1 MARYDIEH
9 LSPTYDIA
17 QRFVDR
23 ALRADDSLFT
33 PGRTVWSLAH
43 LDELDRLYVQRPD
56 LGEGT
61 FEQKLRTQLEG
72 ASAEAIQLM
81 AEILF
86 VYYLPARGNISG
98 NTKRERLNEILSWLP
113 EPVPLP
119 EDLNA
124 ILDHGIGSGGVGF
137 QTYKWASAAWFV
149 TFGRTWKS
157 LSPDER
163 ERALAEAWV
172 FLDVVD
178 RVSTQGGA
186 TFAREAI
193 LHLVH
198 PDTFERTFSR
208 SEKWSVA
215 QRFAPLVS
223 DESPVV
229 DRRIAEIRGR
239 LGERFGTNFD
249 FYDTVP
255 VMAMWKPWNRW
266 AAFLYWAGRFRN
278 EPDFDERE
286 RTYKLA
292 VAEAIGKAR
301 EALASG
307 DGVGYELLEK
317 AFRGRENNLTVWRQ
331 HDTFLKWVGGEFP
344 AAAKALE
351 AIWDSDA
358 DPEDALERFLALVP
372 KQAIDSPGNRVSIG
386 SVLRMA
392 VDPTR
397 YPPYRPTPVQLAYKL
412 TEFGAPETEEV
423 ARYRQALAFFDE
435 VLKRAADEGFEL
447 RDRLDAQ
454 SVTWSV
460 TATDVPDSWPA
471 EDRFAVTNYRE
482 HAGSIE
488 EIEDPPVVEPPPG
501 PEPPEIRA
509 PDLAALA
516 EQLLI
521 AEEELVEIGQLLE
534 AKKQVVFYGPPGT
547 GKTYVAKRLAATLA
561 GDESRVRVVQ
571 FHPSYAYEDF
581 VEGYRPRLV
590 EGQATFELVHGPLR
604 RLASQAATDPQHL
617 HFLIIDEM
625 NRGNVAKVLGELYFL
640 LEYRDELIDLQY
652 SADQFAMPKNLRIIG
667 TMNTADRSI
676 ALLDAA
682 LRRRFAF
689 IPFFPDKPPIAG
701 LLRRWLDRHR
711 PQMAWVAD
719 VVDRANARLSDRNG
733 AIGPS
738 FFLVPGLD
746 EARLGL
752 IWKHEIMP
760 YLEDHFFDEPSRLQE
775 FALERL
781 MDPNATSPLDKSADD
796 ADASSPN

>member
-9 LSPTYDIA
+9 LGPTYEIA
-17 QRFVDR
+17 QRWVDR

-33 PGRTVWSLAH
+33 PGAPIWSAEH
-43 LDELDRLYVQRPD
+43 LDELDKLYVQRPD
-56 LGEGT
+56 VGEGT
-61 FEQKLRTQLEG
+61 FEEKLRSQLEG
-72 ASAEAIQLM
+72 GSAGAVQLM

-98 NTKRERLNEILSWLP
+98 NTKRERLKEILSWLP
-113 EPVPLP
+113 APVQLP
-119 EDLNA
+119 DDLDA

-137 QTYKWASAAWFV
+137 QTYKWASVAWFV
-149 TFGRTWKS
+149 TFGRLWKA
-157 LSPDER
+157 LPADER
-163 ERALAEAWV
+163 ARALADPWA

-178 RVSTQGGA
+178 RVSTAGGA

-198 PDTFERTFSR
+198 PDAFERTFSR
-208 SEKWSVA
+208 GEKWTVA

-223 DESPVV
+223 DESPIV
-229 DRRIAEIRGR
+229 DRRIAEVRAR
-239 LGERFGTNFD
+239 LSERFGSGFD
-249 FYDTVP
+249 FYDAVP
-255 VMAMWKPWNRW
+255 VMAMWKPWNKW
-266 AAFLYWAGRFRN
+266 AAFLYWARRFR
-278 EPDFDERE
+278 EESDFDENE

-292 VAEAIGKAR
+292 LAESLGRAR
-301 EALASG
+301 DALLRG
-307 DGVGYELLEK
+307 DSAWSELLEK
-317 AFRGRENNLTVWRQ
+317 AIRSRDNNLTVWRQ
-331 HDTFLKWVGGEFP
+331 HDTFLKW
-344 AAAKALE
+344 AAGVPQAKEALE
-351 AIWDSDA
+351 AIWDA
-358 DPEDALERFLALVP
+358 EVDPGDALGRFLSLVP
-372 KQAIDSPGNRVSIG
+372 RHAVESPGNRVSIG

-397 YPPYRPTPVQLAYKL
+397 YPPYRPTPLQLAYKL
-412 TEFGAPETEEV
+412 TEYGSAETTELG
-423 ARYRQALAFFDE
+423 RYRQALAFFDE
-435 VLKRAADEGFEL
+435 VLKRAPEAGLEL

-460 TATDVPDSWPA
+460 TATEIPQTWPP
-471 EDRFAVTNYRE
+471 EDRFAIESYRKQVSE
-482 HAGSIE
+482 VDEGDEKPLGSTPAGPAQSDGDE
-488 EIEDPPVVEPPPG
+488 SP
-501 PEPPEIRA
+501 
-509 PDLAALA
+509 LAALA
-516 EQLLI
+516 DELLI
-521 AEEELVEIGQLLE
+521 AEEDLVEIAQLLE
-534 AKKQVVFYGPPGT
+534 SKKQVVFYGPPGT
-547 GKTYVAKRLAATLA
+547 GKTYVAKRLAESLA
-561 GDESRVRVVQ
+561 GDPSRVRLVQ

-604 RLASQAATDPQHL
+604 RLAAQAEATPEKP

-640 LEYRDELIDLQY
+640 LEYRGELIDLQY

-701 LLRRWLDRHR
+701 LLRRWLQRNR
-711 PQMAWVAD
+711 PEMIWVAD
-719 VVDRANARLSDRNG
+719 VVERANAELADRNG

-738 FFLVPGLD
+738 FFLVPDLD
-746 EARLGL
+746 ESRLGL

-760 YLEDHFFDEPSRLQE
+760 YLEDHFFDDPGRLE
-775 FALERL
+775 AFELDRL
-781 MDPNATSPLDKSADD
+781 RGGNAVPVADTPVTD
-796 ADASSPN
+796 ADSAH